1 MTDEQ
6 GAEEVWT
13 HPSTLLLAGGGDPVE
28 AVARAARRRLL
39 EAVDAGFDPPPYDPF
54 AMARALRIPLRPVTG
69 GFDART
75 VADDSAPAGVRIEYD
90 PGRPAGR
97 LRFSVA
103 HEIGH
108 TLFPDVVEQ
117 TRHRSNQGA
126 VETFDGPDDWQLE
139 MLCNVAAAELLMP
152 AQSLEDLKLVGLDL
166 RGLMARRKRLQV
178 STEALL
184 RRLLALTDL
193 PAAMFAARRTSSAR
207 YVIDYAAASR
217 AGGPVPPP
225 GLSLPVGTVLGRCTA
240 VGYTAQE
247 TETWQ
252 QEAGP
257 VIVQAVGIPPYPGHP
272 FPRVAGIVRTAE
284 AGTAPSATLTEVT
297 GDALAPAD
305 PASGMIIHVVN
316 DRAHA
321 WGGDFGRQLARR
333 HRWAAQAFRAW
344 SVADQ
349 SHLRLGNA
357 HAVRGPLDE
366 PAVCS
371 LVAQQGFGPSVEPR
385 LSYPALAQC
394 LDKAADYALAQ
405 GLVVHAPRIGTGQ
418 AGGHWDLIR
427 DQIDRSLA
435 RRGVQVVVYQPAR
448 R

>member
-6 GAEEVWT
+6 GGEEVWT
-13 HPSTLLLAGGGDPVE
+13 HPSARLLAGGSDPVE

-54 AMARALRIPLRPVTG
+54 AMALALRIPLRPVTG

-75 VADDSAPAGVRIEYD
+75 VPDDASPVGVRIEYD

-108 TLFPDVVEQ
+108 TLFPDVAEL
-117 TRHRSNQGA
+117 TRHRTGQGA

-152 AQSLEDLKLVGLDL
+152 AQSLEDLRLVGLDL
-166 RGLMARRKRLQV
+166 RELMTRRKRLQV

-193 PAAMFAARRTSSAR
+193 PAAMFAARRTSSGQ

-217 AGGPVPPP
+217 AGGLVPPP
-225 GLSLPVGTVLGRCTA
+225 GLVLPADTVLGQCTA
-240 VGYTAQE
+240 VGYTAE
-247 TETWQ
+247 ATETWQ
-252 QEAGP
+252 PEAGP

-272 FPRVAGIVRTAE
+272 FPRVAGIVR
-284 AGTAPSATLTEVT
+284 GTEQGAAPSASLTEIT
-297 GDALAPAD
+297 GSALEPAD
-305 PASGMIIHVVN
+305 PTTAMIVQVVN

-333 HRWAAQAFRAW
+333 HTWAAQAFRAW
-344 SVADQ
+344 AVADEG
-349 SHLRLGNA
+349 HLQLGNA
-357 HAVRGPLDE
+357 HAVRGPLYE

-371 LVAQQGFGPSVEPR
+371 LVAQQGFGPSDQPR
-385 LSYPALAQC
+385 LSYPALARC
-394 LDKAADYALAQ
+394 LDKAADYALTH

-418 AGGHWDLIR
+418 AGGHWDLVR

-435 RRGVQVVVYQPAR
+435 RRGVPVVVYRPAGR
-448 R
+448 